1 MALLAY
7 NTKEAINHS
16 LDLREQRAVQKIKSN
31 PKVFYSYAKSF
42 SAVKSSIHMFLND
55 SNEVVTDAEQMA
67 NLFQD
72 QFRLVFSDP
81 NSSNI
86 QPPAFEPPVITKTLT
101 SEDFLITVDDIL
113 ASIGDL
119 KSDSAAGPDGIP
131 VILLKNCATQLC
143 EPLRILWSESF
154 QTGVVPLFYKSSYI
168 TPIFKRGERARAV
181 NYRPISLTS
190 HVIKI
195 YERVLRKTMV
205 NFIEDNNIL
214 CDNQHGFR
222 SGRSCL
228 AQMLSHFDDIMLGLL
243 NGHGTDAI
251 YLDFA
256 KAFDKVDHKLLLEKL
271 KLYGLPQQLIK

>member
-16 LDLREQRAVQKIKSN
+16 LDLREQRAVQQIKSN

-42 SAVKSSIHMFLND
+42 LAVKSSIHMLLND
-55 SNEVVTDAEQMA
+55 SYEVVTDAEQMA

-72 QFRLVFSDP
+72 QFGSVFSDP
-81 NSSNI
+81 NSLNI
-86 QPPAFEPPVITKTLT
+86 QPPAFEPPLITKTLT
-101 SEDFLITVDDIL
+101 SEDFLITEDDIL
-113 ASIGDL
+113 AAIGDL

-131 VILLKNCATQLC
+131 VILLKNCATELC

-154 QTGVVPLFYKSSYI
+154 QTGVVPPFYKSSYI
-168 TPIFKRGERARAV
+168 TPIFKKGDRARAV

-228 AQMLSHFDDIMLGLL
+228 TQMLSHFDAIMLGLL
-243 NGHGTDAI
+243 NGHDTDAI
-251 YLDFA
+251 YLDFT
-256 KAFDKVDHKLLLEKL
+256 KAFDKVDHKLFFRKAEVIWI
-271 KLYGLPQQLIK
+271 P